1 MNMSK
6 RAVVA
11 AVPAAVAHLVADVAT
26 EWAGDD
32 EEYFSAPNTGV
43 GGLAAP
49 TVISPPGIPLEED
62 DASESTPNDD
72 NGGESHDSGENE
84 SRESDDDED
93 ENDAGADNKNELDL
107 SHEVSE
113 DHGLVGLIRQLDEV

>member
-1 MNMSK
+1 M
-6 RAVVA
+6 
-11 AVPAAVAHLVADVAT
+11 
-26 EWAGDD
+26 
-32 EEYFSAPNTGV
+32 
-43 GGLAAP
+43 
-49 TVISPPGIPLEED
+49 ISPPGIPLEED